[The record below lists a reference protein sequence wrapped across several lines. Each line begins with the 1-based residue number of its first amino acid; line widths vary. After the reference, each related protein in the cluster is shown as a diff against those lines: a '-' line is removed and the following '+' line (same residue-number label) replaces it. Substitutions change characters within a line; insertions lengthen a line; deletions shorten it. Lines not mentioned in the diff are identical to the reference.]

1 MGRKRTNY
9 EFSNVPKSWN
19 DITLKKFQELSRLYK
34 ENEQITDTQ
43 LIAFFTDK
51 KEEYIKDAP
60 VAIINEVMQYLDFIN
75 QPLDDTTTASTIT
88 INDTVYQINTQDE
101 LKFGEY
107 VDVQTI
113 LKDDQDNLAAILGIL
128 CRKPSEEYN
137 DEYIARVLPDRIKM
151 FEELPITIVQPL
163 INFFLECC
171 IQSAAVI
178 QASSMKNLVNQQVQ
192 LIENFL
198 RNGDGKKRS
207 ILLRMRTLRK
217 LKKYKKAI
225 SQVLCNI

>member
-34 ENEQITDTQ
+34 EHEQITDIK

-60 VAIINEVMQYLDFIN
+60 VAVINVIMQYLDFIN
-75 QPLDDTTTASTIT
+75 QPLDDTTTATTIT
-88 INDTVYQINTQDE
+88 INDTEYQINTQDE

-107 VDVQTI
+107 VDVQTV
-113 LKDDQDNLAAILGIL
+113 LKDNEENLAAVLGIL
-128 CRKPSEEYN
+128 CRKKDEEYN
-137 DEYIARVLPDRIKM
+137 DEYIAKILPERIKM
-151 FEELPITIVQPL
+151 YEEMPIVEVKPL

-171 IQSAAVI
+171 LQSAIHI
-178 QASSMKNLVNQQVQ
+178 QQSSIKNLANQQVQ
-192 LIENFL
+192 HIANFL
-198 RNGDGKKRS
+198 KNGDGKKRS
-207 ILLRMRTLRK
+207 ILWRMRTLQK
-217 LKKYKKAI
+217 LKQYKKAI
-225 SQVLCNI
+225 LQL

>member
-34 ENEQITDTQ
+34 DNEQITDIQ

-60 VAIINEVMQYLDFIN
+60 VAVINVIMQYLDFIN
-75 QPLDDTTTASTIT
+75 QPLDDTTTATTIT
-88 INDTVYQINTQDE
+88 INDTEYQINTQDE

-107 VDVQTI
+107 VDIQTI
-113 LKDDQDNLAAILGIL
+113 LKDDQDNLAAILAIL
-128 CRKPSEEYN
+128 CRKKDEEYN
-137 DEYIARVLPDRIKM
+137 DEYIARVLPERIKM
-151 FEELPITIVQPL
+151 YEEMPIVEVKPL

-171 IQSAAVI
+171 LQSAIHI
-178 QASSMKNLVNQQVQ
+178 QQSSIKNLANQQVQ

-198 RNGDGKKRS
+198 KNGDGKKRS
-207 ILLRMRTLRK
+207 ILWRMRTLRK
-217 LKKYKKAI
+217 LKQYKKAI
-225 SQVLCNI
+225 LQL